1 MKLDKKLIE
10 DYLKLQLLENENDDN
25 NIYSNNEFF
34 KLMNTNSEN
43 ADEILKEYVSNF
55 LKLINFLDS
64 IFDTIV
70 ENLDLLPFSIKCIC
84 KMISILLE
92 RKFPNINEI
101 EKYKKIITNNES
113 IKNNFDALTSASVN
127 NIITDKSM
135 NKNITEYRNID
146 SKINSFE
153 SIFKNHIKSIEEKK
167 TPNNNTDYLVV
178 VKKGKVNMKKNFE
191 KANKIS
197 NINNKRISKN
207 ENKSLYIKRNIQR
220 NKNKNLIPSYQAI
233 NTKTLISL
241 NKKNLNNFSINN
253 IK

>member
-1 MKLDKKLIE
+1 M
-10 DYLKLQLLENENDDN
+10 
-25 NIYSNNEFF
+25 
-34 KLMNTNSEN
+34 
-43 ADEILKEYVSNF
+43 
-55 LKLINFLDS
+55 
-64 IFDTIV
+64 
-70 ENLDLLPFSIKCIC
+70 
-84 KMISILLE
+84 
-92 RKFPNINEI
+92 
-101 EKYKKIITNNES
+101 
-113 IKNNFDALTSASVN
+113 TSASVN

-233 NTKTLISL
+233 YKKTLTSL

-253 IK
+253 IKYNNYTKTNLREKSYDKSNKKQIDKNKEKLKIKLLMPKFKSQKTKKPKNNGRNFKSTKEINNIHTLNNHIFNTNKN